1 ASVSQPAMSDMDEVD
16 GTGSAANSAIGASA
30 AGSDCGDSDVGADAA
45 SLSPSRMTLRRKL
58 AQVMHEAVVLDA
70 DGPDGKSRVIC
81 PSCDKSLYDKAAL
94 RVHFKSV
101 HLKIVYRCTVPR
113 CPLWFNTKWSRNR
126 HVANKNPGVHDGP
139 PKPLPEGAI
148 FADDD
153 DAPTPGVMQS
163 AGCGDSPA
171 STPTKRPASASNSL
185 MSPPPPPPPP
195 PLPPPPLQPPAPTS
209 GSSLAPPQPQP
220 SQPQPPPSA
229 APSVTTP
236 LANQAPLA
244 TGYLPLRQALERL
257 VDALQRT
264 DPSQHFAYPP
274 LDAAGASAA
283 TVGSRP
289 PTDLHSMRLMIRAG
303 RYVTYG
309 AFRRDL
315 LAMVEAFRRR
325 HARDPALREAAQVMS
340 ENLVALES
348 QIVRAANGTNQ
359 FGLNPQLL
367 ANPDQPEPGTAESAA
382 ASTATVKVDQS
393 AAASGCRDS
402 SNQPPTT
409 LTTLTTASQQQ
420 QRRAGGGG
428 MTIGEQVGRLQSG
441 TPCLVGFRE
450 DKRNRVAPF
459 KPVYY
464 DPFSSFGPCYD
475 SGKASATLEDTQLLS
490 EQVPPGCTLDY
501 RPEHPPGG
509 DHFAFHFLAAY
520 ARDHPDLFLE
530 ESRQPLEAS
539 LQGSNSTSDQLRL
552 ARQVLENGL
561 DCDAALGPP

>member
-1 ASVSQPAMSDMDEVD
+1 
-16 GTGSAANSAIGASA
+16 
-30 AGSDCGDSDVGADAA
+30 
-45 SLSPSRMTLRRKL
+45 
-58 AQVMHEAVVLDA
+58 
-70 DGPDGKSRVIC
+70 
-81 PSCDKSLYDKAAL
+81 
-94 RVHFKSV
+94 
-101 HLKIVYRCTVPR
+101 
-113 CPLWFNTKWSRNR
+113 
-126 HVANKNPGVHDGP
+126 
-139 PKPLPEGAI
+139 
-148 FADDD
+148 
-153 DAPTPGVMQS
+153 
-163 AGCGDSPA
+163 
-171 STPTKRPASASNSL
+171 
-185 MSPPPPPPPP
+185 
-195 PLPPPPLQPPAPTS
+195 
-209 GSSLAPPQPQP
+209 
-220 SQPQPPPSA
+220 
-229 APSVTTP
+229 
-236 LANQAPLA
+236 
-244 TGYLPLRQALERL
+244 ALERL

-289 PTDLHSMRLMIRAG
+289 PTDLHSMRLMIRA
-303 RYVTYG
+303 G

-428 MTIGEQVGRLQSG
+428 GGGGMTIGEQVGRLQSG

-459 KPVYY
+459 K
-464 DPFSSFGPCYD
+464 
-475 SGKASATLEDTQLLS
+475 
-490 EQVPPGCTLDY
+490 
-501 RPEHPPGG
+501 
-509 DHFAFHFLAAY
+509 
-520 ARDHPDLFLE
+520 
-530 ESRQPLEAS
+530 
-539 LQGSNSTSDQLRL
+539 
-552 ARQVLENGL
+552 
-561 DCDAALGPP
+561 